1 MHARFAAMVQQVQ
14 RSSEQFMQTNIYHNG
29 TIHLMVEGPE
39 DPGGFSCAG
48 GSRDRRG

>member
-29 TIHLMVEGPE
+29 TIYLMVEGLE
-39 DPGGFSCAG
+39 DPGAPCACG
-48 GSRDRRG
+48 RIA